1 MLAFGDYLIRHYQ
14 QTDLERL
21 VQLANNPRIACHL
34 RDAFPSPYREQD
46 AVAWYQGRREP
57 HTAFAIA
64 GPDGFMGSIG
74 LILGEDIYRKS
85 AEIGYWLGEPY
96 WGRGIITA
104 ALKVFAPYAMREYH
118 LVRLYAGVFESNP
131 ASCRVLEKAGFTKEA
146 VMRKA
151 VFKQG
156 QLLDQ
161 HLYSL
166 ISDEVCPK

>member
-1 MLAFGDYLIRHYQ
+1 MLAFDDYLIRPYQ
-14 QTDLERL
+14 QTDLTRL
-21 VQLANNPRIACHL
+21 VQLANNPRVACNL

-85 AEIGYWLGEPY
+85 AEVGYWLGEPY
-96 WGRGIITA
+96 WGRGILTA
-104 ALKVFAPYAMREYH
+104 ALKAFAPWAMAHYD
-118 LVRLYAGVFESNP
+118 LVRLFAGVFDTNP
-131 ASCRVLEKAGFTKEA
+131 ASCRVLEKAGFTREA
-146 VMRKA
+146 LLRKA
-151 VFKQG
+151 VCKNG

-161 HLYSL
+161 HLFCL
-166 ISDEVCPK
+166 IRQD